1 MKKPKS
7 SARPRNTIA
16 KQINAAIKAGI
27 IDANTVAVYGRK
39 LSYEECFLRLYY
51 EAKDEWD
58 YAVSNGKASLFPWR
72 VEADIKT
79 DEDFK
84 VLKKKFEDREMCISQ
99 MFMQAVNSHNVERI
113 MNLAKAV
120 GFFKDKHLSS
130 DFVPAD
136 RERALLVFL
145 KTLLDRSGEKIPIR
159 LVAQFLLLDNPE
171 ARKTMVT
178 PADGFSA
185 LRRKCLRLGIPL
197 AESRKISRK
206 KSFKFLNKSA
216 GGY

>member
-1 MKKPKS
+1 MKKPKA
-7 SARPRNTIA
+7 SAKPRNTVA

-58 YAVSNGKASLFPWR
+58 YAVTKGKASLFPWR
-72 VEADIKT
+72 LEADIKS

-84 VLKKKFEDREMCISQ
+84 VLKKKFEGREMCISQ

-159 LVAQFLLLDNPE
+159 LVAQFLLLDNAE
-171 ARKTMVT
+171 ARKQMAT

-197 AESRKISRK
+197 AESRKISRT
-206 KSFKFLNKSA
+206 
-216 GGY
+216 

>member
-16 KQINAAIKAGI
+16 KQINVAIKAGI

-58 YAVSNGKASLFPWR
+58 YALCKGKASLFPWR
-72 VEADIKT
+72 VEADIKS

-84 VLKKKFEDREMCISQ
+84 ILKKKFEDREMCISQ
-99 MFMQAVNSHNVERI
+99 MFMEAVNSHNVERI
-113 MNLAKAV
+113 LNLAKAV

-136 RERALLVFL
+136 RERALLLYL

-171 ARKTMVT
+171 ARKKMVT
-178 PADGFSA
+178 VADGFSA

-197 AESRKISRK
+197 AESRKISRT
-206 KSFKFLNKSA
+206 
-216 GGY
+216 

>member
-1 MKKPKS
+1 M
-7 SARPRNTIA
+7 
-16 KQINAAIKAGI
+16 
-27 IDANTVAVYGRK
+27 YGRK

-58 YAVSNGKASLFPWR
+58 NAAFKGKASLFPWR
-72 VEADIKT
+72 VEADIKS
-79 DEDFK
+79 DEDFRI
-84 VLKKKFEDREMCISQ
+84 LKKKFEDREMCISQ
-99 MFMQAVNSHNVERI
+99 MFMQAVNSHDVGRI

-136 RERALLVFL
+136 RERALLLFL
-145 KTLLDRSGEKIPIR
+145 KTILDSGGEKIPIR
-159 LVAQFLLLDNPE
+159 MVAQFLLLDNPE
-171 ARKTMVT
+171 ARNKMVT

-197 AESRKISRK
+197 AESRKISRT
-206 KSFKFLNKSA
+206 
-216 GGY
+216 